1 MLFFKK
7 AQIGHFLT
15 GMVILVLINF
25 LWLKSTI
32 LGLILAILWLFGIV
46 STIFGTK
53 LVSKEINLIQKSV
66 GLISGISL
74 ISVIASSF
82 FYIFNFNNYFIITTF
97 LIINII
103 ILWIIKNKNLTP
115 KLEIKFL
122 KTNKRN
128 KLNLIIYL
136 ILFVVALIILL
147 VAQSNSALVS
157 PWEVVP
163 KSFLIIYFLMSAVLI
178 KFLVYGRDE
187 ENLTIKLILISLHY
201 FLTLSIAWLVYKI
214 GFGFDP
220 FIHRA
225 AELKLAELG
234 YILPKPFYYIG
245 QYTLV
250 VWLSKL
256 FVLPLS
262 LIDKI
267 LVPSLTS
274 LSLPAIS
281 YYSLKEKIINKK
293 ILLVGIMGLLVVIT
307 PAFFNSVPQSLAN
320 LLLVILILLSF
331 KQLINQEKIKAWYGL
346 ILLAIFFTHTLTGVA
361 GLIYITTILFFD
373 EKYFKKII
381 KLKNNTL
388 IKILILAGLGILL
401 PLFFILSN
409 ILNGFSLNFSFNNFK
424 YLIEILNNSFNYL
437 PFYSVYHL
445 IYLYEY
451 NWLLILILILA
462 TGIYYFFKKKQYKLL
477 KNQGRILILLIIN
490 LILLSLIKFKLVIN
504 YEQGEF
510 IKRFGQII
518 ILILIPFILT
528 GIYFVSYKII
538 KLKAG
543 KYILAGCLAGVL
555 TMGIYLAYP
564 HNDAFNK
571 ARGFS
576 VSKNDIKAVQW
587 INQDGA
593 NNNFIVLANQS
604 VAAASL
610 QEFGFKK
617 YYHNLF
623 YYPIPTSSPLYD
635 IYLKMVY
642 DGPSLNLIQQAE
654 VLTGVKQIYFVIN
667 NYWLDNKKI
676 IQQASELTPIKKNI
690 NNKVWIFRFDIEK

>member
-7 AQIGHFLT
+7 AQISRFLA
-15 GMVILVLINF
+15 GVVILVLINF

-32 LGLILAILWLFGIV
+32 LGLILAIFWLFGIV
-46 STIFGTK
+46 STIFGAK
-53 LVSKEINLIQKSV
+53 LVNKEINLIQKSV

-74 ISVIASSF
+74 ILVIASSF
-82 FYIFNFNNYFIITTF
+82 FYILKLDNFFIIIIF
-97 LIINII
+97 ILINILI
-103 ILWIIKNKNLTP
+103 WFIVRKKEIKPKIDLEFIRVKKNKLS
-115 KLEIKFL
+115 
-122 KTNKRN
+122 
-128 KLNLIIYL
+128 LIIYL
-136 ILFVVALIILL
+136 ILFVIALIILL

-178 KFLVYGRDE
+178 KFLARGRDE
-187 ENLTIKLILISLHY
+187 ENLTIKLILVSLHY
-201 FLTLSIAWLVYKI
+201 FLTLSVAWLVYKI

-245 QYTLV
+245 QYSLV

-267 LVPSLTS
+267 LVPSLAS

-331 KQLINQEKIKAWYGL
+331 KNLINQEKIKAWYGL
-346 ILLAIFFTHTLTGVA
+346 ILLAIFFTHALTGVA

-373 EKYFKKII
+373 KKYFKKIT

-388 IKILILAGLGILL
+388 IKILVLAGLSVLL

-409 ILNGFSLNFSFNNFK
+409 VLNGFSLSFSFNNFK

-528 GIYFVSYKII
+528 GIYFVSYKIT

-576 VSKNDIKAVQW
+576 VSGNDIKAVQW

-654 VLTGVKQIYFVIN
+654 TLTGVNQIYFVIN

>member
-7 AQIGHFLT
+7 AQISHFLI
-15 GMVILVLINF
+15 GVVILVLINF
-25 LWLKSTI
+25 LWLKSTV
-32 LGLILAILWLFGIV
+32 LGLILAIFWLFGLISAV
-46 STIFGTK
+46 FSNK
-53 LVSKEINLIQKSV
+53 LIDKEINLIQKTV
-66 GLISGISL
+66 GLIFSISL
-74 ISVIASSF
+74 IIVISSLF
-82 FYIFNFNNYFIITTF
+82 FYILKLNNFYIIVIFILINILAW
-97 LIINII
+97 LIINKKNITPKI
-103 ILWIIKNKNLTP
+103 NLEFIKIKKNKINL
-115 KLEIKFL
+115 L
-122 KTNKRN
+122 
-128 KLNLIIYL
+128 IYL
-136 ILFVVALIILL
+136 VLFVAALVILL
-147 VAQSNSALVS
+147 ISQSESALVS

-163 KSFLIIYFLMSAVLI
+163 KSFLVIYFFMSAILI
-178 KFLVYGRDE
+178 KFLARGKNE
-187 ENLTIKLILISLHY
+187 ENLTLKLILISSHY
-201 FLTLSIAWLVYKI
+201 FLTLSVAWLVYKI

-245 QYTLV
+245 QYSLV
-250 VWLSKL
+250 VWLSKI
-256 FVLPLS
+256 FILPLN

-267 LVPSLTS
+267 LVPSLVS
-274 LSLPAIS
+274 LTLPTIS

-293 ILLVGIMGLLVVIT
+293 ILLVAVISLLVVVT
-307 PAFFNSVPQSLAN
+307 PIFFYTVPQSLAN
-320 LLLVILILLSF
+320 LLLIILILLSF
-331 KQLINQEKIKAWYGL
+331 KNLINQEKIKIWYGI
-346 ILLAIFFTHTLTGVA
+346 ILLAIFFIHALTGVA
-361 GLIYITTILFFD
+361 GLIYMVTILFFD
-373 EKYFKKII
+373 KKYFRKIN
-381 KLKNNTL
+381 KLKNNII
-388 IKILILAGLGILL
+388 IKIIIFIGLSVLL
-401 PLFFILSN
+401 PFFFILSN
-409 ILNGFSLNFSFNNFK
+409 FLNSFSLKFSFDNLK
-424 YLIEILNNSFNYL
+424 YLGEILNNSFNYL

-451 NWLLILILILA
+451 NWLLLLVIIILI
-462 TGIYYFFKKKQYKLL
+462 GGYYFIKKKNYKLL
-477 KNQGRILILLIIN
+477 KNQGKILLLLLSN
-490 LILLSLIKFKLVIN
+490 LILLSLIKFNLVIN

-518 ILILIPFILT
+518 VLTLIPFIVT
-528 GIYFVSYKII
+528 GIYFISYKIA

-543 KYILAGCLAGVL
+543 KYILAISLAGVL
-555 TMGIYLAYP
+555 TIGIYLSYP
-564 HNDAFNK
+564 HNDAFTK

-587 INQDGA
+587 INQNA
-593 NNNFIVLANQS
+593 NNNDFIVLANQS

-642 DGPSLNLIQQAE
+642 EKPNLNLIQQATK
-654 VLTGVKQIYFVIN
+654 LTGVKQIYFVIN

-676 IQQASELTPIKKNI
+676 IQQAGELTSVQKNI